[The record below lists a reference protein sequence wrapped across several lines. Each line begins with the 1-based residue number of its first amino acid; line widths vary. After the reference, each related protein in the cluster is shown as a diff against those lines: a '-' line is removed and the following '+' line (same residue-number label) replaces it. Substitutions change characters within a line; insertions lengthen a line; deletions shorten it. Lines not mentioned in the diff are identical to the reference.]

1 MNSKELPD
9 SSERVSRHYNAIIE
23 QDQTLRRESVIYGLR
38 KFNNWIKAVQI
49 HDTIERVKCSFD
61 TNSELLVMDM
71 CCGKGGDV
79 DKWRQI
85 GISRYIGVDIADS
98 SIQDAKNRHVDHQR
112 TRPSNPA
119 FQAYFKCMDCFKTPI
134 TPSLFPWIEKA
145 IGCHIV
151 SCMFA
156 LHYAFKDHETAHRAL
171 SNISNILLP
180 NGIFIATI
188 PHEET
193 LEEKRKISQSFG
205 NSVYKVEF
213 PSTDVD
219 SFSRM
224 YHFTL
229 SDRVIDCPEY
239 TVPMM
244 ILYKLAKQ
252 VNLKLLYY
260 ETFPDFYEKYKD
272 HPEYSTLLHR
282 FGVIRRNEKTEYHGY
297 PKSIK
302 HDEWE
307 VIQLYAVVAF
317 QKL

>member
-1 MNSKELPD
+1 MNNKELSD
-9 SSERVSRHYNAIIE
+9 SSERVSRHYNAITE
-23 QDQTLRRESVIYGLR
+23 QDQKLRRESIIYGLR

-49 HDTIERVKCSFD
+49 HDTVERVKCNFD
-61 TNSELLVMDM
+61 TNLELLVMDM

-85 GISRYIGVDIADS
+85 GISRYIGMDIADS
-98 SIQDAKNRHVDHQR
+98 SIQDAKNRHINHQR
-112 TRPSNPA
+112 TKSA
-119 FQAYFKCMDCFKTPI
+119 FQAHFQCMDCFKTPMTSSI
-134 TPSLFPWIEKA
+134 FPWIEESS
-145 IGCHIV
+145 GCHII

-156 LHYAFKDHETAHRAL
+156 LHYAFENYETAHCAL

-180 NGIFIATI
+180 KGIFIATI

-193 LEEKRKISQSFG
+193 LEEKRKISKSFG

-213 PSTDVD
+213 PSNDVN

-229 SDRVIDCPEY
+229 NDRVIDCPEY
-239 TVPMM
+239 TVPMI

-272 HPEYSTLLHR
+272 YPEYRALLHR
-282 FGVIRRNEKTEYHGY
+282 FDVIRRNEKIEHHGY